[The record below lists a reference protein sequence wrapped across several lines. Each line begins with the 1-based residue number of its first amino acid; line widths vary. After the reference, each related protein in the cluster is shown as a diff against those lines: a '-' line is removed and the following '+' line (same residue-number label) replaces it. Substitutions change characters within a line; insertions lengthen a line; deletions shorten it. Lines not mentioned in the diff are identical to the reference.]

1 MVKAKAASR
10 GHEAAPDTTQMHP
23 TNTSTKKLKPRHRRG
38 PNLAKE
44 TERLMTQMNES
55 LVGFGILMDLLE
67 KTERPKPRQMND
79 ALVGFGISLDL
90 LEKTV
95 RKATTPG
102 DAGGRPRRRRGTLR
116 TPGGEATKQEKGK
129 AKYKQEKEL
138 KEVEEED
145 EGEDVEEEETKEN
158 EVE

>member
-1 MVKAKAASR
+1 MAKAKAASR
-10 GHEAAPDTTQMHP
+10 GREAAPDTTQMHP

-44 TERLMTQMNES
+44 TERLIACYQPAWNRS
-55 LVGFGILMDLLE
+55 DLFIE
-67 KTERPKPRQMND
+67 MND
-79 ALVGFGISLDL
+79 ALVGLGILMAL

-129 AKYKQEKEL
+129 AKKKQEKEL
-138 KEVEEED
+138 KEVEE
-145 EGEDVEEEETKEN
+145 
-158 EVE
+158 